1 MKIVFATNNQHKLD
15 EIKKISEGQLEIL
28 SLSDIN
34 CHEDIPETGNT
45 LKENALIK
53 AQFVK
58 DKFGLDCFA
67 DDTGLEVEALNNAPG
82 IYSSRYAGPNC
93 DPEDNMRKM
102 IRELQGIENRKA
114 QFRTV
119 IALILNGEVYY
130 FEGAVQGVI
139 TEKKEGTN
147 GFGYD
152 PIFRPEGH
160 DKTFGELPNEVKNSL
175 SHRAIATQKLV
186 AFLLQQ
192 KEEKYTIT

>member
-1 MKIVFATNNQHKLD
+1 MRIVFATNNEHKLD
-15 EIKKISEGQLEIL
+15 EIKKISKGQLDIL

-34 CHEDIPETGNT
+34 CHDEIPETGNT

-58 DKFGLDCFA
+58 DKYGIDCFA
-67 DDTGLEVEALNNAPG
+67 DDTGLEVEALGNAPG

-93 DPEDNMRKM
+93 DSEDNMQKL
-102 IRELQGIENRKA
+102 LQDLQDKGNRSA

-119 IALILNGEVYY
+119 IALLLNGEEHY
-130 FEGAVQGVI
+130 FEGIISGEIIHQ
-139 TEKKEGTN
+139 KEGTN

-152 PIFRPEGH
+152 PIFRPVGY
-160 DKTFGELPNEVKNSL
+160 DKTFGELPEKVKNSL

-186 AFLLQQ
+186 TFLLQQ
-192 KEEKYTIT
+192 KEEK

>member
-1 MKIVFATNNQHKLD
+1 MKIVFATNNEHKLD
-15 EIKKISEGQLEIL
+15 EITKISRGKLEIL

-34 CHEDIPETGNT
+34 CHEEIPETGDT

-53 AQFVK
+53 AKYVK

-67 DDTGLEVEALNNAPG
+67 DDTGLEVDALNNAPG

-93 DPEDNMRKM
+93 DLEDNMQKLLQD
-102 IRELQGIENRKA
+102 LQGLKNRKA

-119 IALILNGEVYY
+119 IALILNGKEYY
-130 FEGAVQGVI
+130 FEGVVKGEIIHQ
-139 TEKKEGTN
+139 KKGSN

-152 PIFRPEGH
+152 PIFKPIGY
-160 DKTFGELPNEVKNSL
+160 DKTFGELPEKIKNSL

-186 AFLLQQ
+186 DFLLKQ
-192 KEEKYTIT
+192 KTEG

>member
-1 MKIVFATNNQHKLD
+1 MKIVFATNNEHKLD
-15 EIKKISEGQLEIL
+15 EITKISRGKLEIL

-34 CHEDIPETGNT
+34 CHEEIPETGDT

-53 AQFVK
+53 AKYVK

-67 DDTGLEVEALNNAPG
+67 DDTGLEVDALNNAPG

-93 DPEDNMRKM
+93 DPEDNMQKLLQD
-102 IRELQGIENRKA
+102 LQGLKNRKA

-119 IALILNGEVYY
+119 IALILNGKEYY
-130 FEGAVQGVI
+130 FEGVVKGEIIHQ
-139 TEKKEGTN
+139 KKGSN

-152 PIFRPEGH
+152 PIFKPIGY
-160 DKTFGELPNEVKNSL
+160 DKTFGELPEKIKNSL

-186 AFLLQQ
+186 DFLLKQQ
-192 KEEKYTIT
+192 TEG

>member
-1 MKIVFATNNQHKLD
+1 MRIVFATNNEHKLD
-15 EIKKISEGQLEIL
+15 EIKKISKGQLDIL

-34 CHEDIPETGNT
+34 CHDEIPETGNT

-58 DKFGLDCFA
+58 DKYGIDCFA
-67 DDTGLEVEALNNAPG
+67 DDTGLEVEALGNAPG

-93 DPEDNMRKM
+93 GSEDNMQKL
-102 IRELQGIENRKA
+102 LQDLQDKGNRSA

-119 IALILNGEVYY
+119 IALLLNGEEHY
-130 FEGAVQGVI
+130 FEGIISGEIIHQ
-139 TEKKEGTN
+139 KEGTN

-152 PIFRPEGH
+152 PIFRPVGY
-160 DKTFGELPNEVKNSL
+160 DKTFGELPEKVKNSL

-192 KEEKYTIT
+192 KEEK

>member
-15 EIKKISEGQLEIL
+15 EIKKISKGQLDIL
-28 SLSDIN
+28 SLVDIN
-34 CHEDIPETGNT
+34 CFEEIPETGDT

-67 DDTGLEVEALNNAPG
+67 DDTGLEVDALDNAPG

-93 DPEDNMRKM
+93 DPEDNMQKLLFD
-102 IRELQGIENRKA
+102 LQDKENRSA

-119 IALILNGEVYY
+119 IALLLDGKEHY
-130 FEGAVQGVI
+130 FEGTIQGEI
-139 TEKKEGTN
+139 IQQKEGTN

-152 PIFRPEGH
+152 PIFKPHGY
-160 DKTFGELPNEVKNSL
+160 DKTFGDLPEEVKNTL

-192 KEEKYTIT
+192 KETK

>member
-1 MKIVFATNNQHKLD
+1 MKIVFATNNQHKLG
-15 EIKKISEGQLEIL
+15 EIKKISKGQLDIL
-28 SLSDIN
+28 SLNDID
-34 CHEDIPETGNT
+34 CHEEIPETGDT

-67 DDTGLEVEALNNAPG
+67 DDTGLEVEALDNAPG
-82 IYSSRYAGPNC
+82 IYSSRYAGPDC
-93 DPEDNMRKM
+93 DPEDNMRKLLD
-102 IRELQGIENRKA
+102 ELQGKENRNA

-119 IALILNGEVYY
+119 IALILNGEVHY
-130 FEGAVQGVI
+130 FEGIIRGEIIHQ
-139 TEKKEGTN
+139 KEGTN

-152 PIFRPEGH
+152 PIFKPEGY
-160 DKTFGELPNEVKNSL
+160 DKTFGELSEDIKNSL

-192 KEEKYTIT
+192 KESK

>member
-15 EIKKISEGQLEIL
+15 EIKKISKGQLDIL
-28 SLSDIN
+28 SLVDIN
-34 CHEDIPETGNT
+34 CYEEIPETGDT
-45 LKENALIK
+45 LKKNALIK

-67 DDTGLEVEALNNAPG
+67 DDTGLEVEALDNAPG

-93 DPEDNMRKM
+93 DPEDNMQKLLFD
-102 IRELQGIENRKA
+102 LQDKENRSA

-119 IALILNGEVYY
+119 IALLLDGKEHY
-130 FEGAVQGVI
+130 FEGTIQGEI
-139 TEKKEGTN
+139 IQQKEGTN

-152 PIFRPEGH
+152 PIFKPHGY
-160 DKTFGELPNEVKNSL
+160 DKTFGDLPEEVKNTL

-192 KEEKYTIT
+192 KETK